1 MEKTNLLQGRNVLV
15 TGASR
20 GIGAATAKLFAQHG
34 AKIAVN
40 YRGSKDAANRVCNEI
55 QSNGGFA
62 MPFYADVTDE
72 ESVTNMVEDVLKE
85 LGPIDTLVLNA
96 AIRFNIKPFLRMSWN
111 EFESKLMGELMGA
124 FFPCKA
130 VIPGMVDRKNGCIIA
145 ISTGLSRHA
154 AEGFIAHSSAKA
166 ALDAFVRG
174 LAAELGPMGIRVN
187 AIAPG
192 LTETDATSFLPE
204 ERKKSTAEQTPLRRI
219 GQPYDVAGAALLL
232 ALPQACFITGTY
244 LPVSGG
250 MQMN

>member
-1 MEKTNLLQGRNVLV
+1 MERTNLLQNRNVII

-20 GIGAATAKLFAQHG
+20 GIGAATARLFALNG
-34 AKIAVN
+34 ARVAVN
-40 YRGSKDAANRVCNEI
+40 YRGSKEAAQKVCQEI
-55 QSNGGFA
+55 EGLGGFA

-72 ESVTNMVEDVLKE
+72 ESVTNMVEDVRKE

-96 AIRFNIKPFLRMSWN
+96 AIRFNIKPFVRMSWS
-111 EFESKLMGELMGA
+111 ELESKVLGELKGA
-124 FFPCKA
+124 YFPCQA
-130 VIPGMVDRKNGCIIA
+130 VIPGMIERKSGCIIA

-154 AEGFIAHSSAKA
+154 AEGFLAHSAAKS

-192 LTETDATSFLPE
+192 LTETDATSFLPA
-204 ERKKSTAEQTPLRRI
+204 ERKKEVADHTPLRRI
-219 GQPYDVAGAALLL
+219 GQPHDVAGAALLL

-250 MQMN
+250 IQMN